1 MDTNDLTPTTMKKH
15 PDAFQPTVL
24 ITATLD
30 TKEEEALF
38 LKGLIQ
44 SCGCRTLLLNA
55 GIFPPPTE
63 KVADI
68 SREEVAAAGGIPIE
82 QLLASKDKGRCIRT
96 MMIGAGNVAAELFR
110 RGKVQGIIGIGGAQG
125 TDIGTAAMRSLPFG
139 IPKFMVATVASGL
152 ATFGP
157 YVGTKDII
165 MMHSVADIQGLNFLT
180 IQVLENAA
188 NAICGMVKN
197 FKAQSSKPSAKI
209 PVALSMLGTTT
220 PGALRAKSILEKHG
234 FESVA
239 FHQNG
244 TGGIAMEEMI
254 SEGHFKGVLDLNMH
268 ELADSVVGGLHRSIR
283 DFRLESASKM
293 GIPQVIAPG
302 SVNYSVQGPLDTLPQ
317 SMKAQKYIVHNPNL
331 TLVRLTRDELVKVA
345 QMAARKLNKASGLIH
360 VFIPLQGFSHP
371 DRVGL
376 PHWEPE
382 SNQVFIDV
390 LQENLK
396 PSIPFETIDA
406 HINDDLFIDT
416 VMEKFLFFM
425 HT

>member
-1 MDTNDLTPTTMKKH
+1 MKKQS
-15 PDAFQPTVL
+15 DASRPTVL

-30 TKEEEALF
+30 TKEEEAVF
-38 LKGLIQ
+38 LKRLIQ
-44 SCGCRTLLLNA
+44 SCGCQTLLMNT

-68 SREEVAAAGGIPIE
+68 SREEVAAAGGIPID
-82 QLLASKDKGRCIRT
+82 QLLASKDKGKCIRT
-96 MMIGAGNVAAELFR
+96 MMTGAGKVAADLFHA
-110 RGKVQGIIGIGGAQG
+110 GKFQGIIGIGGAQG
-125 TDIGTAAMRSLPFG
+125 TDIGTAAMRALPFG

-157 YVGTKDII
+157 FVGTKDII

-197 FKAQSSKPSAKI
+197 FEDKVGNPSSKI

-220 PGALRAKSILEKHG
+220 PGALRAKSILEEHG

-254 SEGHFKGVLDLNMH
+254 CEGYFKGVLDLNMH
-268 ELADSVVGGLHRSIR
+268 ELADYLVGGLHRSIR

-302 SVNYSVQGPLDTLPQ
+302 SVNYSVQGPLDTL
-317 SMKAQKYIVHNPNL
+317 SERMKNQKYIVHNPNL
-331 TLVRLTRDELVKVA
+331 TLVRLTQDELIKVA
-345 QMAARKLNKASGLIH
+345 ELAARKLNMATGPIH
-360 VFIPLQGFSHP
+360 LFIPLRGFSYP
-371 DRVGL
+371 DREGQ
-376 PHWEPE
+376 PHWEPD
-382 SNQVFIDV
+382 SNQVFIDA
-390 LQENLK
+390 LQAHLK
-396 PSIPFETIDA
+396 SSIPFETVDA
-406 HINDDLFIDT
+406 HINDERFIDK
-416 VMEKFLFFM
+416 VMEKFLSFM
-425 HT
+425 DNR